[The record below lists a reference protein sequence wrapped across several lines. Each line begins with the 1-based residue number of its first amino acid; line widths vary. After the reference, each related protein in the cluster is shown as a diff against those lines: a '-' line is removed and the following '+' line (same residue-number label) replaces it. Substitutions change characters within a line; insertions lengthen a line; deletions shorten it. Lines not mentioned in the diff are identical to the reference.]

1 MDLPGRERLNAY
13 RERLLRALLE
23 PYSDDAR
30 AQDLPEGV
38 SLPVAADTA
47 RLSRGEAAERE
58 ILGHARTAAA
68 LGVLPVVDL
77 IAVTT
82 LQARM
87 LRRLAEIHALEW
99 DAVLARDFIARLGPG
114 IAGGIVGHTLG
125 RSVFKVIPFVGQ
137 TAGAAWSARS
147 SAIST
152 YAIGKAAEYYLDLH
166 AAGQTAASEAL
177 RSVHARAAG
186 NATARVRQLIDPKK
200 G

>member
-1 MDLPGRERLNAY
+1 MDIPGRERLNAY

-23 PYSDDAR
+23 PRSDHVR
-30 AQDLPEGV
+30 EQDLPDGV
-38 SLPVAADTA
+38 QLPVAADTA

-82 LQARM
+82 LQARL
-87 LRRLAEIHALEW
+87 LRRLAEVHGVEW
-99 DAVLARDFIARLGPG
+99 DVDLARDFIARLGSG
-114 IAGGIVGHTLG
+114 IAGGIVGHTVG
-125 RSVFKVIPFVGQ
+125 RSVFKIIPFVGQ

-152 YAIGKAAEYYLDLH
+152 YAIGKAADYFLALH
-166 AAGQTAASEAL
+166 SAGETAAATAV

-186 NATARVRQLIDPKK
+186 NATSRVKQLIDPDRV
-200 G
+200 